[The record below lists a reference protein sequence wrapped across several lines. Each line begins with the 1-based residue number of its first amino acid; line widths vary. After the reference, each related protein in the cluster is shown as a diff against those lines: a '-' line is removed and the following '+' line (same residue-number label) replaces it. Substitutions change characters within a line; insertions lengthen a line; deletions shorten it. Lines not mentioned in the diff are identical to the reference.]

1 MAVNQG
7 APEMSIST
15 RDGRQPPQIR
25 TKNKAPGTG
34 RPGLICRLAQRLGR
48 TSISLVAGLCTAF
61 VVHAASTNGTLP
73 DDLTEMSLEDLMGIE
88 ITSVSKKPQ
97 KKSEAAAAIFVI
109 TNNDLKHWG
118 VTNIPDALR
127 RVPGLQVAR
136 IDANKWAITAR
147 GFNSRFANKLL
158 VLIDGRSV
166 YTPLFAGVYWEANE
180 VMLEDVER
188 IEVIRGP
195 GGTLWGAN
203 AVNGVINVI
212 TKSAADT
219 QGNLVTA
226 GTGNEEKGFSSARH
240 GGETSGGKYY
250 RVYGKYRSV
259 DTGGSVNTGILP
271 PAAHD
276 DSEIAQT
283 GFRMDW
289 GKDAS
294 DSYTLQGD
302 YYEGKGGQQ
311 LLIATSPSPLIDD
324 ADYNGGNLTG
334 RWTHRTGTQSE
345 YTFQAYFD
353 YADRDSAALNEDRH
367 TLDIEVQHHSVLKD
381 VHDVVWGLNYRHI
394 RDNSKP
400 TPIFILSPGDRNV
413 NLYSAFLQD
422 EISLWNDR
430 AKLTLG
436 SKFEHNDFTGF
447 EIQPSARFA
456 WITDSG
462 NTIWGAVSR
471 AVRTPA
477 RGEHDVKLAV
487 IPPSPAPPPLVIS
500 GNANF
505 DSETMTAYELGYRF
519 TPTEEIS
526 VDLTAFYN
534 KYDELRTTDVSTPA
548 PPLAAIFE
556 NNMEGHT
563 HGFEIDTHW
572 KVNNWLDI
580 NANYSWLE
588 VDLDLVRGS
597 RDVISQST
605 EDASP
610 QHQANIWLTSD
621 LGNRIELDTA
631 IRYVGS
637 LETFGF
643 PQTDSYIAF
652 DARLGWSPRKGVDLS
667 LVGQNLFDGSHPEFN
682 PDFIFSIPTEVE
694 RSIYGKITLNF

>member
-1 MAVNQG
+1 MNT
-7 APEMSIST
+7 SILN
-15 RDGRQPPQIR
+15 GRQPRPLWR
-25 TKNKAPGTG
+25 NHAVPGAG
-34 RPGLICRLAQRLGR
+34 RSGLVRRLARCLGR
-48 TSISLVAGLCTAF
+48 SAVSLVAGLCTAF
-61 VVHAASTNGTLP
+61 VVQAASNNGMLP
-73 DDLTEMSLEDLMGIE
+73 DDLTEMSLEALMDVE
-88 ITSVSKKPQ
+88 VTSVSKKPQ

-109 TNNDLKHWG
+109 TNNDLSRWG

-127 RVPGLQVAR
+127 YVPGLQVAR

-203 AVNGVINVI
+203 AVNGVINII

-219 QGNLVTA
+219 QGTLVTA
-226 GTGNEEKGFSSARH
+226 GIGNEEKGFSNIRH
-240 GGETSGGKYY
+240 GGETSGGKHY
-250 RVYGKYRSV
+250 RVYGKFRSV
-259 DTGGSVNTGILP
+259 DTGGSLNTGIIP

-276 DSEIAQT
+276 DSEIAQA

-289 GKDAS
+289 GKDKS
-294 DSYTLQGD
+294 DTYTLQGD

-311 LLIATSPSPLIDD
+311 LLVATSPSPVIDD
-324 ADYNGGNLTG
+324 ADYDGGNLTW
-334 RWTHRTGTQSE
+334 RWTHKAGTQSE
-345 YTFQAYFD
+345 YTLQAYYD
-353 YADRDSAALNEDRH
+353 YVSRDSAALHEHRD
-367 TLDIEVQHHSVLKD
+367 TLDIDFQHHVSRGET
-381 VHDVVWGLNYRHI
+381 HDIVWGLNYRLI
-394 RDNSKP
+394 SDDTDP
-400 TPIFILSPGDRNV
+400 TLIFALSPSSRDV

-422 EISLWNDR
+422 EISLWDNQ

-436 SKFEHNDFTGF
+436 SKFEHNDYSGF

-462 NTIWGAVSR
+462 STLWAAVSR

-477 RGEHDVKLAV
+477 RGEHDVMLAV
-487 IPPSPAPPPLVIS
+487 IPPPPAPPPLIIAGS
-500 GNANF
+500 ADF
-505 DSETMTAYELGYRF
+505 ESETMIAYEIGYRF
-519 TPTEEIS
+519 TPTEKIS

-534 KYDELRTTDVSTPA
+534 KYDELRTTDISTPA
-548 PPLAAIFE
+548 PPLAASFG
-556 NNMEGHT
+556 NNMEGNT
-563 HGFEIDTHW
+563 HGIEIDTRW
-572 KVNNWLDI
+572 MVNNWLDI

-588 VDLDLVRGS
+588 VDLDLVKGS
-597 RDVISQST
+597 MDVISRST

-610 QHQANIWLTSD
+610 QHQANIWFTSD
-621 LGNRIELDTA
+621 LGNHVELDTG

-643 PQTDSYIAF
+643 PKTDSYVAF
-652 DARLGWSPRKGVDLS
+652 DARLGWSPREGVDLS
-667 LVGQNLFDGSHPEFN
+667 LVGQNLFDSSHPEFN

-694 RSIYGKITLNF
+694 RSIYGKVTLSF